1 MWLGFQPTASH
12 SADRCLSHWANR
24 AAASSGY
31 QRFFLT
37 FFLSQVFFLSEVFPH
52 MQREASFR
60 QLHVI
65 VKWCIKGCPFHGGHI
80 LDLTETENCTWK
92 ARLWHPGYVDI
103 GWPLIHHFTI
113 TCACLTATCYVTTLK
128 YKIKTKLHEKTSL
141 IIYNHPFRCVVGA
154 KWNSD

>member
-1 MWLGFQPTASH
+1 MLVWLGFQPTASH
-12 SADRCLSHWANR
+12 SADQCLSHWANR

-80 LDLTETENCTWK
+80 LDLTETENC
-92 ARLWHPGYVDI
+92 LWHPGYVDI

-113 TCACLTATCYVTTLK
+113 TCVCLTATCYVTTLK
-128 YKIKTKLHEKTSL
+128 YKIKIKLHEKTSS
-141 IIYNHPFRCVVGA
+141 NHL
-154 KWNSD
+154 